1 MGKFEPKS
9 KNILGDA
16 IDFYTEDNEI
26 GSVEEIDIDLLK
38 PFHDH
43 PFKLYEGER
52 LNDMVESIKTYGIM
66 TPVIV
71 RKMKK
76 DYEIL
81 AGHNRTNAA
90 RLAGLSKVPCIV
102 KDKLTDEEAYVYV
115 IETNLMQR
123 SFGDLAT
130 SEKAVVLKERYDNI
144 KSQGKRNDIIREL
157 KKLNGEEI
165 EEPAD
170 DSSNR
175 DDIAG
180 EYGLS
185 GATMARL
192 LRVNYL
198 TCDMKTAVDNG
209 KLPLLSAVNL
219 SYIDDN
225 AQCDVYSVMK
235 ESGVNQSD
243 DWLEQKHDYIQWLF
257 PTDQLSHFN
266 LKAPVISTKSA
277 DDLVQKHG
285 DKLKEKILESFF
297 RMAKFYGFHVFYNI
311 DGSITIKPN
320 DVIGKGWLNKGNH
333 NFLRLTR
340 IMQ

>member
-1 MGKFEPKS
+1 MGKFEPKG

-52 LNDMVESIKTYGIM
+52 LNDMVESIKTYGVM

-123 SFGDLAT
+123 SFGDLST

-219 SYIDDN
+219 SYIDITEIMRANTYDAKVN
-225 AQCDVYSVMK
+225 KNVNLTGIDTVKVQV
-235 ESGVNQSD
+235 ESPRD
-243 DWLEQKHDYIQWLF
+243 DKAYDDGF
-257 PTDQLSHFN
+257 PQ
-266 LKAPVISTKSA
+266 
-277 DDLVQKHG
+277 
-285 DKLKEKILESFF
+285 EE
-297 RMAKFYGFHVFYNI
+297 
-311 DGSITIKPN
+311 
-320 DVIGKGWLNKGNH
+320 
-333 NFLRLTR
+333 
-340 IMQ
+340 

>member
-1 MGKFEPKS
+1 MGKFEPKG

-52 LNDMVESIKTYGIM
+52 LNDMVESIKTYGVM

-115 IETNLMQR
+115 IETNLIQR
-123 SFGDLAT
+123 SFGDLST

-235 ESGVNQSD
+235 ESGVKVNENMSR
-243 DWLEQKHDYIQWLF
+243 KIRTLF
-257 PTDQLSHFN
+257 ESGDF
-266 LKAPVISTKSA
+266 
-277 DDLVQKHG
+277 DLTACRNIMIHP
-285 DKLKEKILESFF
+285 EKIVTNQKVSVSSSTFSKYF
-297 RMAKFYGFHVFYNI
+297 A
-311 DGSITIKPN
+311 
-320 DVIGKGWLNKGNH
+320 GKKKKEIEDIIEKALAAYLG
-333 NFLRLTR
+333 
-340 IMQ
+340 

>member
-90 RLAGLSKVPCIV
+90 RLAGLFKVPCIV

-157 KKLNGEEI
+157 KLISGEPVED
-165 EEPAD
+165 AD
-170 DSSNR
+170 DNSSNR
-175 DDIAG
+175 ESVAN

-185 GATMARL
+185 GPSMARL

-198 TCDMKTAVDNG
+198 IPEFKDLVDDK
-209 KLPLLSAVNL
+209 KLPILSAVNV
-219 SYIDDN
+219 SYLNEDS
-225 AQCDVYSVMK
+225 QTMVYEIAEEYGVRISEKISSLIREAYRSGNTGRLDYKNIMVAPEKHAKSQKISVS
-235 ESGVNQSD
+235 SGVYDRYFSGKKKTEVAEIIEKA
-243 DWLEQKHDYIQWLF
+243 LEAYFK
-257 PTDQLSHFN
+257 
-266 LKAPVISTKSA
+266 
-277 DDLVQKHG
+277 
-285 DKLKEKILESFF
+285 
-297 RMAKFYGFHVFYNI
+297 
-311 DGSITIKPN
+311 
-320 DVIGKGWLNKGNH
+320 
-333 NFLRLTR
+333 
-340 IMQ
+340 

>member
-1 MGKFEPKS
+1 MGKFEPKG

-157 KKLNGEEI
+157 KLISGEPVEDV
-165 EEPAD
+165 D
-170 DSSNR
+170 DNSSNR
-175 DDIAG
+175 ESVAN

-185 GATMARL
+185 GPSMARL

-198 TCDMKTAVDNG
+198 IPEFKDLVDDK
-209 KLPLLSAVNL
+209 KLPILSAVNI
-219 SYIDDN
+219 SYLNEDS
-225 AQCDVYSVMK
+225 QTTVY
-235 ESGVNQSD
+235 EIAEEYGVR
-243 DWLEQKHDYIQWLF
+243 
-257 PTDQLSHFN
+257 
-266 LKAPVISTKSA
+266 IS
-277 DDLVQKHG
+277 
-285 DKLKEKILESFF
+285 EKISSLIREAYRSGNTGRLDYKNIMVAPEKHVKSQKISVSSSVYDRYFSGKKKNEVAEIIEKALEAYF
-297 RMAKFYGFHVFYNI
+297 K
-311 DGSITIKPN
+311 
-320 DVIGKGWLNKGNH
+320 
-333 NFLRLTR
+333 
-340 IMQ
+340 

>member
-1 MGKFEPKS
+1 MGKFEPKG

-52 LNDMVESIKTYGIM
+52 LNDMVESIKTYGVM

-123 SFGDLAT
+123 SFGDLST

-235 ESGVNQSD
+235 ESGVKVNENMSR
-243 DWLEQKHDYIQWLF
+243 KIRTLF
-257 PTDQLSHFN
+257 ESGDF
-266 LKAPVISTKSA
+266 
-277 DDLVQKHG
+277 DLTACRNIMINP
-285 DKLKEKILESFF
+285 EKIVTNQKVSVSSSTFSKYF
-297 RMAKFYGFHVFYNI
+297 A
-311 DGSITIKPN
+311 
-320 DVIGKGWLNKGNH
+320 GKKKKEIEDIIEKALAAYLG
-333 NFLRLTR
+333 
-340 IMQ
+340 